1 MLELVFGIPLVGLL
15 NILLIPREDLI
26 KLKKTALEWSFL
38 LLVVVVLLWGSL
50 DEGGQFQEALR
61 FE

>member
-1 MLELVFGIPLVGLL
+1 MLELVFGLPLVGIL
-15 NILLIPREDLI
+15 NLLLIPREELI

-38 LLVVVVLLWGSL
+38 LLVVIVLLWGSL
-50 DEGGQFQEALR
+50 DEGGQFQEGLR